1 VTLARRLLA
10 SAEAISNG
18 SEGGLARSLEDARSG
33 FREAVASS
41 PAGRR
46 TLELVEVVV
55 ANLVGI
61 LSDGLLG
68 APDGLRAIDHLDYR
82 EWLTLHGI
90 DAAALG
96 SPLLRGMYDLTFAY
110 QAGDPCRPR
119 FSAGLGLQL
128 ATRMLLGYSGGLFW
142 KMRAGMGETIFAP
155 LYEVLRRRG
164 VEFRFFHRVDSL
176 HVGSDGRS
184 IESIDIGVQ
193 AHPMCGPAGYEPLV
207 DFGGL
212 PCWPPAPMASQLTRP
227 ELVEGVNLESFSSAR
242 QDAGRVTLR
251 AGEDFD
257 AVVFGISLGMVPHI
271 CGELIERS
279 PAWSAMV
286 SNLGTVATQSLQL
299 WLRADERQLGWS
311 GEAGDVVSGFTEPFD
326 TWASMSHLLE
336 FEDWP
341 EADRPESVA
350 YFCSPYDSELPTS
363 DDAASNTVLAH
374 AREFLDRD
382 VKALWPG
389 AVGPDGF
396 RWELLCGA
404 GDGDALKAQ
413 YWKANV
419 DPSDQYVQSLPGSD
433 RFRLRPGDT
442 GFDNLAI
449 AGDWTDCGLNAGC
462 LEAATLSGQL
472 AAAAISERASRR

>member
-1 VTLARRLLA
+1 
-10 SAEAISNG
+10 
-18 SEGGLARSLEDARSG
+18 
-33 FREAVASS
+33 
-41 PAGRR
+41 
-46 TLELVEVVV
+46 
-55 ANLVGI
+55 
-61 LSDGLLG
+61 
-68 APDGLRAIDHLDYR
+68 
-82 EWLTLHGI
+82 
-90 DAAALG
+90 
-96 SPLLRGMYDLTFAY
+96 
-110 QAGDPCRPR
+110 
-119 FSAGLGLQL
+119 
-128 ATRMLLGYSGGLFW
+128 
-142 KMRAGMGETIFAP
+142 
-155 LYEVLRRRG
+155 
-164 VEFRFFHRVDSL
+164 
-176 HVGSDGRS
+176 
-184 IESIDIGVQ
+184 
-193 AHPMCGPAGYEPLV
+193 
-207 DFGGL
+207 
-212 PCWPPAPMASQLTRP
+212 
-227 ELVEGVNLESFSSAR
+227 
-242 QDAGRVTLR
+242 
-251 AGEDFD
+251 
-257 AVVFGISLGMVPHI
+257 MV
-271 CGELIERS
+271 R
-279 PAWSAMV
+279 
-286 SNLGTVATQSLQL
+286 NLGTVATQSLQL

-326 TWASMSHLLE
+326 TWASMSHLLD